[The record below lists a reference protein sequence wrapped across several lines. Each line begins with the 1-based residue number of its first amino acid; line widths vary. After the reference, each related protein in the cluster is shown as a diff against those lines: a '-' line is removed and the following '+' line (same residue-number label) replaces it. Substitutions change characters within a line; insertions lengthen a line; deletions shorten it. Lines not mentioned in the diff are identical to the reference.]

1 MPRLADLNTLGGE
14 PPATHR
20 ALTAGRGHR
29 EHHPLPGG
37 DPLPAAL
44 HDNTDTATCTID
56 SIGAPAEDAELLR
69 VPEGTP
75 LLRVR
80 RRAFTTDGTPI
91 ESSDDRYLHTKAS
104 FTLNSTRNS
113 PSGLSMISG

>member
-1 MPRLADLNTLGGE
+1 LAVSPRRHIGHSPQDAVTENT
-14 PPATHR
+14 TR
-20 ALTAGRGHR
+20 C
-29 EHHPLPGG
+29 
-37 DPLPAAL
+37 PAAL
-44 HDNTDTATCTID
+44 HDNADTATRTID
-56 SIGAPAEDAELLR
+56 SIGATAEDAELLR

>member
-20 ALTAGRGHR
+20 ALTAGRGHG

-44 HDNTDTATCTID
+44 HDNADAAT
-56 SIGAPAEDAELLR
+56 AEDAELLR